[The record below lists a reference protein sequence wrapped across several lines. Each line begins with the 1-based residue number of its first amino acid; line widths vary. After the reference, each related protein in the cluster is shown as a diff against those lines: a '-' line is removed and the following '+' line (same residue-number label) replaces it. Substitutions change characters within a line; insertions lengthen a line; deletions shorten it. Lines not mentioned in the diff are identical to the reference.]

1 MDDPEL
7 LAEFISESAELL
19 ADVSEQVIAC
29 EQAKSGPEQREI
41 LGAIFRTVHSI
52 KGNCSFFGLDRIQ
65 VTAHSLENLL
75 DDLRKGQRSFSTDI
89 SSLILR
95 GIDLLTEM
103 VQGANTQEGRADP
116 AGLATFL
123 HALEQ
128 ACKHDDTHSLQT
140 AVAAVRAH
148 LQQIP
153 EPAHAAVT
161 ALLAA
166 VDGAP
171 NEDAID
177 SSDNAASQAKHPAEM
192 QGNEPAPPTAGTADD
207 TTPSSPAASS
217 QERRVMRIDEERID
231 AFLGYVGELVVI
243 GDMFHHFLRR
253 LESSDQHREF
263 SQGLAQVTGTFQSL
277 SGKLQSAIMS
287 IRKVAARQLLRKV
300 PKIVRDV
307 ASVKGKHIQV
317 VINGD
322 DTEIDKGY
330 LDLLDAPLV
339 HMVRNA
345 ADHGVEMP
353 DQRRAAG
360 KPEQGTIT
368 IGISEDA
375 EWIQLTLQDD
385 GAGINSDRIASK
397 ARELGIIGKEDILD
411 EHALIEC
418 IFAAGVST
426 AQEVSDISGRG
437 VGMDV
442 VKRSIEHAG
451 GKISVDTQRGIGTIF
466 AISLPKS
473 VTTQIG
479 MGYFVR
485 CRDEL
490 FILDLDS
497 IHETF
502 HAQGNLTR
510 TPSGVD
516 LLDRRGE
523 SLVVVDI
530 ARVLGLS
537 GSQRASVAISTEIKR
552 RKYALLVDEV
562 VGIKQM
568 VKLPLELP
576 GEHNHPFQG
585 VAMQGDGSLALI
597 LDLESFLLRI

>member
-1 MDDPEL
+1 MEDPEL
-7 LAEFISESAELL
+7 LAEFVSESTELL

-29 EQAKSGPEQREI
+29 EQAGDSDAQREI

-52 KGNCSFFGLDRIQ
+52 KGNSSFFGLDRIQ
-65 VTAHSLENLL
+65 STAHKLENVL
-75 DDLRKGQRSFSTDI
+75 DDLRKGQRGFSTKL

-95 GIDLLTEM
+95 GIDLLSSM
-103 VQGANTQEGRADP
+103 VQNAVSGPGQQDP
-116 AGLATFL
+116 ADLAGFL
-123 HALEQ
+123 AELEETS
-128 ACKHDDTHSLQT
+128 HTDDSAPLQK
-140 AVAAVRAH
+140 AAETVRGH
-148 LQQIP
+148 LPDIP
-153 EPAHAAVT
+153 EPARSSVE
-161 ALLAA
+161 ALL
-166 VDGAP
+166 
-171 NEDAID
+171 DAIAQKHPSTSSGAVPQE
-177 SSDNAASQAKHPAEM
+177 SSDPTQAAGQ
-192 QGNEPAPPTAGTADD
+192 
-207 TTPSSPAASS
+207 TTPANANADGDKAVAAPAT
-217 QERRVMRIDEERID
+217 ERRVMRIDEERID

-243 GDMFHHFLRR
+243 GDMFTHFLRR
-253 LESSDQHREF
+253 LEANDQHREF
-263 SQGLAQVTGTFQSL
+263 THGLSQVTGTFQSL
-277 SGKLQSAIMS
+277 SGQLQSAIMS

-307 ASVKGKHIQV
+307 AQVKNKQIQV

-345 ADHGVEMP
+345 ADHGIETP
-353 DQRRAAG
+353 QQRLAAG

-385 GAGINSDRIASK
+385 GAGIDSDRIAEK
-397 ARELGIIGKEDILD
+397 ARDLGIIAPDERLD
-411 EHALIEC
+411 SHALIEC

-442 VKRSIEHAG
+442 VKRSIENAG
-451 GKISVDTQRGIGTIF
+451 GKISVDTQRGVGTIF

-485 CRDEL
+485 CQNEL

-497 IHETF
+497 ILETF
-502 HAQGNLTR
+502 HAQGKVTR

-516 LLDRRGE
+516 IIDRRGQ

-530 ARVLGLS
+530 ARVLGLNP
-537 GSQRASVAISTEIKR
+537 QQQASVAVSTAIKR
-552 RKYALLVDEV
+552 RHYALLVDEV

-568 VKLPLELP
+568 VKLPLVLP

-597 LDLESFLLRI
+597 LDLEHLLDA